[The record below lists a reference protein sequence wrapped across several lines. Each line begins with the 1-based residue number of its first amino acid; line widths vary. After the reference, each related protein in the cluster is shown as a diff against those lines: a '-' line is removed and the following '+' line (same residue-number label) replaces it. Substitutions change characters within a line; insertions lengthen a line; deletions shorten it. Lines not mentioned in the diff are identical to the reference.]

1 MWVNTIVNICKLM
14 YYLHNYN
21 IWIYY
26 YIGYGMYVIFYKKTD
41 VKKSHNEID
50 NLKQRIIQLE
60 NNIDEEFI
68 YIEYNK

>member
-1 MWVNTIVNICKLM
+1 M

-26 YIGYGMYVIFYKKTD
+26 YIGYGMYVIFYKK
-41 VKKSHNEID
+41 SHKEID
-50 NLKQRIIQLE
+50 NLKQRILQLE
-60 NNIDEEFI
+60 NNLDEEFI